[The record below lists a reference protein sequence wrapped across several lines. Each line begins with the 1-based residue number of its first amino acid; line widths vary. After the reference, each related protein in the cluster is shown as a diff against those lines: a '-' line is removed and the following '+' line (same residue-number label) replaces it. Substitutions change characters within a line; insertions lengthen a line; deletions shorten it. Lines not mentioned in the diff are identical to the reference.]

1 MRMPGRWPD
10 RLRPDSPSGGPAE
23 GSPSAVR
30 RSSDGSGPVPPGGGL
45 PDRADSDPA
54 RYDPLRSPRAASHR
68 RGSTLTTTF
77 RELGILSETAEA
89 LEAVGIVNPFP
100 IQEMT
105 LPVALTGTDVIG
117 QAKTGTGKTLG
128 FGLPILERVTVPSDV
143 EAGRAKPERLTDAP
157 QALVVVPTRELCTQ
171 VTNDLLTAG
180 KVRNVRVLAIYGGR
194 AYEPQ
199 VEALQKGVD
208 VVVGTPG
215 RLLDLA
221 GQRKLDLSHV
231 KVLVLDE
238 ADEMLDL
245 GFLPDVEKIMNMLP
259 AKRQTMLFSATMPG
273 AVIGLA
279 RRYMSQPTHIRATSP
294 DGEGVTVANIKQH
307 VYRAHSMDKPELVSR
322 ILQANGRGLAMI
334 FCRTKR
340 TAADIAEQL
349 ERRGFASGAV
359 HGDLGQGAREQALRA
374 FRNGKVDVLVC
385 TDVAARGIDVE
396 GVTHVINYQSP
407 EDEKTFL
414 HRVGRTGRAG
424 AKGTAVTLVD
434 WDDIPRWQLINKA
447 LGLDFHEPV
456 ETYSSSPHLYEELDI
471 PAGTKGILPRGERTR
486 AGLGAE
492 ELEDLGEPG
501 GRRGRGPKAAERTE
515 ERPERTRTPR
525 QRRRTRGGGDAVDA
539 PAPSERTDAAQAAP
553 AAVPAGDEARTESG
567 PRTPRRRRRTRVGA
581 QGSVPV
587 AQAAPVAV
595 AEAPKAVETP
605 RTEAPAPAPV
615 VTETPKA
622 ETPKADVPKAE
633 APKAEAPKVE
643 ERKAEEPKA
652 PRRRTRAAR
661 PEAVQ
666 AAPAVRTP
674 AAPAV
679 QEPAP
684 VVRRR
689 RARVRPAEETVFFQT
704 PETAAAAL
712 RAQSAVE
719 APKAEAPAAVEAPKA
734 EEPKRAPRRRAAG
747 KAVEAARAPEAVESA
762 VTTVE
767 PVAAPVA
774 EPVAV
779 VTEAP
784 AEVPA
789 PRRRRTARRPAG
801 SPVTAE
807 APAAEPVA
815 EPVAAPVVEE
825 APAPR
830 RRRAATRAAG
840 SPASAEAAIIVV
852 PAVTPAPVAEGAP
865 EPAPRRRRAVRKATA
880 SPVTAE
886 VPVAEA
892 PAAGP
897 VVEEAA
903 APVVEPVVEEAPKK
917 AAPRRRTAKKAVA
930 EAAPAAEA
938 PAAEEAPKAPRRR
951 AAKKTVA
958 AEAPDASEPQAP
970 KAPARR
976 RTVKKA
982 VAEPAAEAV
991 AGDEEP
997 KKAPRRRTTKK
1008 TAAPAEG

>member
-1 MRMPGRWPD
+1 
-10 RLRPDSPSGGPAE
+10 
-23 GSPSAVR
+23 
-30 RSSDGSGPVPPGGGL
+30 
-45 PDRADSDPA
+45 
-54 RYDPLRSPRAASHR
+54 
-68 RGSTLTTTF
+68 
-77 RELGILSETAEA
+77 
-89 LEAVGIVNPFP
+89 
-100 IQEMT
+100 MT

-128 FGLPILERVTVPSDV
+128 FGLPILERVTVPMDV
-143 EAGRAKPERLTDAP
+143 EAGRAKPEQLTDAP
-157 QALVVVPTRELCTQ
+157 QALVVVPTRELCQQ

-307 VYRAHSMDKPELVSR
+307 VFRAHSMDKPEMVSR

-471 PAGTKGILPRGERTR
+471 PAGTKGILPRAERTR

-501 GRRGRGPKAAERTE
+501 GRRGRGPKAAEKTE

-539 PAPSERTDAAQAAP
+539 PAQDRAVQADRTAPAAAP
-553 AAVPAGDEARTESG
+553 AGDGAGTESG
-567 PRTPRRRRRTRVGA
+567 PRTPRRRRRTRVGVQGAAPVA
-581 QGSVPV
+581 QT

-595 AEAPKAVETP
+595 AEAPKAE
-605 RTEAPAPAPV
+605 APAPV
-615 VTETPKA
+615 V
-622 ETPKADVPKAE
+622 AE
-633 APKAEAPKVE
+633 APKTVEAPKTEAVKVE
-643 ERKAEEPKA
+643 ERKAEERKTEEPKA
-652 PRRRTRAAR
+652 PRRRARAAR
-661 PEAVQ
+661 PETAQ
-666 AAPAVRTP
+666 ASPAAPAVRTP
-674 AAPAV
+674 SAPAV

-684 VVRRR
+684 AVRRR
-689 RARVRPAEETVFFQT
+689 RARVRPVEETVFFQT

-719 APKAEAPAAVEAPKA
+719 APKAAEAPVAVEAPKA
-734 EEPKRAPRRRAAG
+734 EEPKKAPRRRTAAKTVEVVETPVEDV
-747 KAVEAARAPEAVESA
+747 KAA
-762 VTTVE
+762 E

-774 EPVAV
+774 EPVAAPV
-779 VTEAP
+779 AAEAP

-840 SPASAEAAIIVV
+840 SPASAEAAAIIVV
-852 PAVTPAPVAEGAP
+852 PAVAPAPVVEEAP
-865 EPAPRRRRAVRKATA
+865 EKAAPRRRTTKKAVA
-880 SPVTAE
+880 
-886 VPVAEA
+886 AEA
-892 PAAGP
+892 PAAEP
-897 VVEEAA
+897 VAEQAV
-903 APVVEPVVEEAPKK
+903 APVAEEAPKK
-917 AAPRRRTAKKAVA
+917 AAPRRRTTKKAVA
-930 EAAPAAEA
+930 EAAVAEAAPAVEA

-951 AAKKTVA
+951 AAKKAVA

-982 VAEPAAEAV
+982 VAEPAAEAAAV
-991 AGDEEP
+991 AEEP
-997 KKAPRRRTTKK
+997 KKAAPRRRTTKK
-1008 TAAPAEG
+1008 TAAPAES